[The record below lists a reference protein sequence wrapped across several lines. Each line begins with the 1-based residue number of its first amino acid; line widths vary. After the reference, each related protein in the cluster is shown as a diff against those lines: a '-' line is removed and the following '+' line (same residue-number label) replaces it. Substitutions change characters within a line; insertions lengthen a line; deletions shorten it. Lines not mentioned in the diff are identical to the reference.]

1 MHQYMHLGSAEYLD
15 YGAAA
20 GEGAKE
26 LGNINLA
33 RSLFEISCLKFCKTK
48 YSSDGGTQQSIY
60 LNDHVREIKQKWK
73 VFFTKQESNQ
83 FNISGVP
90 NHTFT
95 F

>member
-48 YSSDGGTQQSIY
+48 YSTIWFQPSQVLRQTSDGGTQQSIY
-60 LNDHVREIKQKWK
+60 LNDHVREIKQK
-73 VFFTKQESNQ
+73 
-83 FNISGVP
+83 
-90 NHTFT
+90 
-95 F
+95 